1 MPKIKDLH
9 GAIDSIDQA
18 LQNAQ
23 DATENLIKMKHPP
36 KFTLDEYEE
45 RIKRK

>member
-23 DATENLIKMKHPP
+23 DKVDTFIKMKHPP
-36 KFTLDEYEE
+36 KFSMDEYKA
-45 RIKRK
+45 RINKK

>member
-23 DATENLIKMKHPP
+23 DEVETIIKIKHP
-36 KFTLDEYEE
+36 KKYTMDEYEE